1 MVRFNKTSKEIIMR
15 NQLAPRSDEN
25 FKKDINTIRQWL
37 LGRNFAMAAF
47 VLEYTFKIHNRRRKD
62 NSHEFSHQV
71 HQALFARTLSA
82 YFTYPEETFC
92 AIWLHD
98 TSEDF
103 PISFEEIE
111 KAVREKYN
119 SMKIIYEREKLTKF
133 NIDLMMNAVRALTKE
148 YKGVKK
154 PSESYFEV
162 LANDEIASLAKGFD
176 RMHNLLSMGKAF
188 SFKKQKE
195 YIEETEQY
203 ILPMI
208 KKAQKEFPHQNNAY
222 ENIKLVLK
230 TQVNI
235 IEVMLTGE
243 EPNKAV
249 KNI

>member
-1 MVRFNKTSKEIIMR
+1 MKD
-15 NQLAPRSDEN
+15 QLAPRSDEN

-47 VLEYTFKIHNRRRKD
+47 VLEYTLKLHNRRRKD

-98 TSEDF
+98 TKEDL

-111 KAVREKYN
+111 KTVRDKYN
-119 SMKIIYEREKLTKF
+119 SMRIIYEREKLTPF
-133 NIDLMMNAVRALTKE
+133 NIELMMSAVKALTKE
-148 YKGVKK
+148 YNGVKL
-154 PSESYFEV
+154 PSEEYFGV
-162 LANDEIASLAKGFD
+162 LAGDEIASLAKGFD

-188 SFKKQKE
+188 NFKKQKE
-195 YIEETEQY
+195 YIEETEKY

-243 EPNKAV
+243 EPGK
-249 KNI
+249 KPKD